1 MNGFILMQDLG
12 SPIATT
18 RRTVTARRDKFAYI
32 GKKIT
37 VSTTALSTDLKTT
50 GVMPLADNRMLR
62 FRLPLILSF
71 QAVVACLSYLGAFLL
86 RFDFSLPPD
95 QLALFYLAFPLTLC
109 SRMAGY
115 LYYRT
120 YSNSWGFAGMR
131 ELTDDIKA
139 TLLGS
144 VSFILIMV
152 FTLGSEGFPRSILVL
167 EPVLSLMLLGA
178 GKFIFRYRFHSP
190 HSLDSRN
197 VKHTLIVGAGRAGVS
212 ILNEIQNNPG
222 LASRVIG
229 FVDDNPYKK
238 GTTIQGVSV
247 LGDSKDIPELARRH
261 DLDEIIIAIPSA
273 GHKEIMRIRS
283 LCDRTDTK
291 TMVLPTLSELR
302 DQQFTSQLRDV
313 SYDDLLGRKAIRFC
327 READRKLLEGEIRD
341 KTVLVTGAGGSIG
354 SELCRQVSQ
363 HRPRLLI
370 LLERHE
376 NSLYDLELDL
386 RKEFPD
392 QAFLPVVGDILDV
405 AKIEGLFDAN
415 RINLVYHAAAY
426 KHVPMMEREP
436 VEAIQNNVF
445 GTLGLARLARTH
457 GVEKFV
463 LISTDKAV
471 RPANIMG
478 TTKRVA
484 ELIMKA
490 MLGEGTKF
498 VAVRFGNVLGSSGSV
513 IPVFRKQIANGG
525 PVTVTHS
532 ETTRYF
538 MSIPEA
544 VQLVMIAGT
553 LGEGGEIFLLDMGE
567 PVKIVD
573 LARRLITL
581 SGLQAGK
588 DVEIVFTGLR
598 PGEKLHE
605 ELYWQGEGIVPTE
618 NKKITMW
625 KPNGLDTETLFSQLN
640 DLEKSIQEND
650 LGAATT
656 ILAEIVPEA
665 RISVGASA
673 SQAASR
679 RGPRPMAPVDHRK
692 SAKESGSHSL
702 ETQTRARAV
711 GLPV

>member
-1 MNGFILMQDLG
+1 M
-12 SPIATT
+12 
-18 RRTVTARRDKFAYI
+18 
-32 GKKIT
+32 
-37 VSTTALSTDLKTT
+37 STTTCLTDLTTEAKT
-50 GVMPLADNRMLR
+50 LAGNRMLR
-62 FRLPLILSF
+62 FRLPLILTF
-71 QAVVACLSYLGAFLL
+71 QAAVACLSYLGAFLI
-86 RFDFSLPPD
+86 RFDFNIPPD
-95 QLALFYLAFPLTLC
+95 QLALFYVALPLALC

-115 LYYRT
+115 LYFRT
-120 YSNSWGFAGMR
+120 YTNSWRFAGMR

-152 FTLGSEGFPRSILVL
+152 FTLGSQAFPRSVLVL
-167 EPVLSLMLLGA
+167 EPVLSLMLLGG
-178 GKFIFRYRFHSP
+178 GKFIFRYRVHAP
-190 HSLDSRN
+190 CSLDSRK

-212 ILNEIQNNPG
+212 ILNEIQNNAG

-247 LGDSKDIPELARRH
+247 LGSSEEIPELAGH
-261 DLDEIIIAIPSA
+261 YDLDEIIIAIPSA

-283 LCDRTDTK
+283 LCDKTDAK
-291 TMVLPTLSELR
+291 TMVLPTLSELMR
-302 DQQFTSQLRDV
+302 DQQFTSQLREV

-327 READRKLLEGEIRD
+327 READRKLLEGEVRN

-354 SELCRQVSQ
+354 SELCRQISQ

-405 AKIEGLFDAN
+405 DKIDRLFGAN
-415 RINLVYHAAAY
+415 SINLLYHAAAY

-436 VEAIQNNVF
+436 IEAIQNNVF

-457 GVEKFV
+457 GVEKFI
-463 LISTDKAV
+463 LISSDKAV
-471 RPANIMG
+471 RPTNIMG

-484 ELIMKA
+484 ELIMKG
-490 MLGEGTKF
+490 MLGGGTKF
-498 VAVRFGNVLGSSGSV
+498 VAVRFGNVLGSNGSV
-513 IPVFRKQIANGG
+513 IPVFRKQIASGG
-525 PVTVTHS
+525 PVTVTHP

-538 MSIPEA
+538 MSISEA
-544 VQLVMIAGT
+544 VQLVMVAGT
-553 LGEGGEIFLLDMGE
+553 LGDGGEIFLLDMGE

-573 LARRLITL
+573 LAGRLISL
-581 SGLQAGK
+581 SGFQADK

-625 KPNGLDTETLFSQLN
+625 KPDGLDTATLFSQLN
-640 DLEKSIQEND
+640 DLEKSIEAND
-650 LGAATT
+650 VGAVIT
-656 ILAEIVPEA
+656 ILGEIVPEA
-665 RISVGASA
+665 RISTGAVP
-673 SQAASR
+673 QAV
-679 RGPRPMAPVDHRK
+679 PRK
-692 SAKESGSHSL
+692 SSRAAMSADRKVPAESVSHQL
-702 ETQTRARAV
+702 ETYPRAKAA
-711 GLPV
+711 GLPA